1 MRVAELVHQLA
12 GHPLHHVGVAL
23 AKSLACGQLESG
35 VRALG
40 QADQLVF
47 HGRRQLARTQRQ
59 RRRLFVE
66 GIDHI
71 ASRAGQAVMQREKE
85 PACTTGRSEGVAL
98 VVMKVPI
105 NWAAL

>member
-71 ASRAGQAVMQREKE
+71 ASRARQAVMQREKSL
-85 PACTTGRSEGVAL
+85 PARRADPKGLRLWS
-98 VVMKVPI
+98 
-105 NWAAL
+105 